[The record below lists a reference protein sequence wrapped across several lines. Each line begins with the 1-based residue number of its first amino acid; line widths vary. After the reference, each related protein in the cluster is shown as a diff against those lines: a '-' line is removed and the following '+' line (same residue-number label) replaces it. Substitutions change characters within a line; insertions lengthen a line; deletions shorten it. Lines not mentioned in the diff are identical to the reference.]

1 VSAAGRAIEAA
12 LNVAGGRPAASAVAV
27 AATVTDPEL
36 PMLTLADLGIL
47 RDVSETADG
56 VVVTITPTYSGCPAM
71 EAIRDDLTGALEA
84 AGHRGVEV
92 RTVLTPAWTT
102 DWITPAGLAKLAAA
116 GISPPGPAPRRGA
129 GPVPLVLGMRPEADV
144 RCPRCGH
151 AGTERIAAF
160 SATACR
166 ELRRCPVCR
175 EPFEH
180 VKEI

>member
-1 VSAAGRAIEAA
+1 VVTAA
-12 LNVAGGRPAASAVAV
+12 AV
-27 AATVTDPEL
+27 AARVADPEL

-47 RDVSETADG
+47 RGVDESDDG

-71 EAIRDDLTGALEA
+71 QTIQDDLTGALRQ
-84 AGHRGVEV
+84 AGYARVEV

-102 DWITPAGLAKLAAA
+102 DWITSAGRDKLAAA

-129 GPVPLVLGMRPEADV
+129 GPVPLTLTPRRQMIA
-144 RCPRCGH
+144 CPQCGN
-151 AGTERIAAF
+151 AETEEIAAF

-166 ELRRCPVCR
+166 ALRRCPACR

>member
-1 VSAAGRAIEAA
+1 MTAA
-12 LNVAGGRPAASAVAV
+12 AV
-27 AATVTDPEL
+27 AARVADPEL

-47 RDVSETADG
+47 RGVAESGDG

-71 EAIRDDLTGALEA
+71 RTIQDDLTDALHGAGYA
-84 AGHRGVEV
+84 RVEV

-102 DWITPAGLAKLAAA
+102 DWITAAGRDKLAAA
-116 GISPPGPAPRRGA
+116 GISPPGAAPRRA
-129 GPVPLVLGMRPEADV
+129 SGPVPLTLVPRRRAIG
-144 RCPRCGH
+144 CPQCGNPD
-151 AGTERIAAF
+151 TEEIAAF

-166 ELRRCPVCR
+166 SLRRCPVCR

>member
-1 VSAAGRAIEAA
+1 VVTAPVRSAA
-12 LNVAGGRPAASAVAV
+12 AV

-47 RDVSETADG
+47 REVRDDADG
-56 VVVTITPTYSGCPAM
+56 VVVSITPTYSGCPAM
-71 EAIRDDLTGALEA
+71 DAIRDDLTSALRGA
-84 AGHRGVEV
+84 GYGRVRV

-102 DWITPAGLAKLAAA
+102 DWITEEGRRKLASA
-116 GISPPGPAPRRGA
+116 GIAPPGPAPRRVP
-129 GPVPLVLGMRPEADV
+129 GPVPLVLGPSRRAV
-144 RCPRCGH
+144 ACPRCGH
-151 AGTERIAAF
+151 AATEQIAAF

-166 ELRRCPVCR
+166 ELRRCPSCR

>member
-1 VSAAGRAIEAA
+1 VVTAA
-12 LNVAGGRPAASAVAV
+12 AV
-27 AATVTDPEL
+27 AARVADPEL

-47 RDVSETADG
+47 RAVDESGDG

-71 EAIRDDLTGALEA
+71 QTIEDDLTDALRGAGYA
-84 AGHRGVEV
+84 RVEV

-102 DWITPAGLAKLAAA
+102 DWITPAGRDKLAAA
-116 GISPPGPAPRRGA
+116 GISPPGPAPRRAA
-129 GPVPLVLGMRPEADV
+129 GPVPLTLSPSRRVIS
-144 RCPRCGH
+144 CPQCGH
-151 AGTERIAAF
+151 PDTEEIAAF

-166 ELRRCPVCR
+166 SLRRCPVCR